1 MRVKIGGHDYEIDAA
16 KIRRSLESK
25 WPRPVQVHWVE
36 IDGVRWPPAQVLE
49 LTLKPPRRDYT
60 THRAIGVLRRL
71 GFNTSALPVEST
83 GQQRRN
89 TPVKPTP
96 RPPVSFEELVE
107 AVGALD
113 RFVGALDLTDRL
125 ANLEAELYG
134 ATRETA
140 AAVVNGA
147 GIGNDTLAAAL
158 LVRERLGRVSDVVH
172 ASVIALALPTLLEP
186 GEVLNNRPSLA
197 AGNDPSRPF
206 DLETNVRVA
215 EFKLSVWKGADAM
228 RQRGAFKDL
237 VALALDDSGRRAQ
250 LFVVGDVP
258 GHYLSTT
265 VATASWGLSR
275 GSTNIR
281 KRFIERWGEAALDL
295 SIAEFRRTRAAH
307 IEVIDVR
314 TVLDGLHAQG

>member
-1 MRVKIGGHDYEIDAA
+1 MRVKIGGLDYEIDAD
-16 KIRRSLESK
+16 KVRRSLEK
-25 WPRPVQVHWVE
+25 QWPRPMQVHWVE

-49 LTLKPPRRDYT
+49 LTLNPPRQDYT

-83 GQQRRN
+83 GRPQR
-89 TPVKPTP
+89 TAPVSPAS

-113 RFVGALDLTDRL
+113 RFLGSLDLTDRL
-125 ANLEAELYG
+125 AKLEAELHG
-134 ATRETA
+134 TTRDTA
-140 AAVVNGA
+140 AAVVASA

-172 ASVIALALPTLLEP
+172 ASVIALALPKLLEP

-206 DLETNVRVA
+206 DLETNLRVA

-228 RQRGAFKDL
+228 RKRGAFKDL
-237 VALALDDSGRRAQ
+237 VALALDDSGRRGQ
-250 LFVVGDVP
+250 LFVVGDGP
-258 GHYLSTT
+258 GHFLSSTG
-265 VATASWGLSR
+265 AKASWGLTR
-275 GSTNIR
+275 GSAHLR
-281 KRFIERWGEAALDL
+281 SRFVERWGEAALEL
-295 SIAEFRRTRAAH
+295 TITEFRQTHAAH
-307 IEVIDVR
+307 VEVIDVR
-314 TVLDGLHAQG
+314 TVLSGFSGLG